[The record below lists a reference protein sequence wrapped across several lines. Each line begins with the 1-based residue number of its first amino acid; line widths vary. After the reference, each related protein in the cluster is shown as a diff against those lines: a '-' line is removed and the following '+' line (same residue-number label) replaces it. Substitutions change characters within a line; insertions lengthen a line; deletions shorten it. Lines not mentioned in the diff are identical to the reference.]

1 MAWQCCW
8 LALQTPVCSLRAAAV
23 QVLTLV
29 VAAAPSFDKRPDSFH
44 CNCHF
49 AVGSHAAAV
58 QVLTLVVAAAPS
70 FDERAVSN
78 CLHGLAVLELA
89 QEREVI
95 AALLGAA
102 EGLGE
107 LQAV

>member
-1 MAWQCCW
+1 M
-8 LALQTPVCSLRAAAV
+8 LPVL
-23 QVLTLV
+23 
-29 VAAAPSFDKRPDSFH
+29 
-44 CNCHF
+44 
-49 AVGSHAAAV
+49 

-95 AALLGAA
+95 SALLGAA
-102 EGLGE
+102 EGMGE
-107 LQAV
+107 